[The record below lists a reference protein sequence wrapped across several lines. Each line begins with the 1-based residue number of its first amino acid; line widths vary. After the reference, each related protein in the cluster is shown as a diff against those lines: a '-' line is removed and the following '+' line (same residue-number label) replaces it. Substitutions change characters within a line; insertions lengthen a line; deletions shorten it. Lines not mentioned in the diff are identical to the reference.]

1 MDVDFQRGNLPA
13 EAVARVIV
21 DAIESARPRTA
32 LPGRDASRG
41 AYIPLRRA
49 LPDRWLDAQMRRT
62 LRMPSPP

>member
-13 EAVARVIV
+13 EAVAKVIV
-21 DAIESARPRTA
+21 EASESTRPRPRYPVGLMA
-32 LPGRDASRG
+32 R
-41 AYIPLRRA
+41 AYIALRRV